1 MKKNKLVA
9 TLSAV
14 ALLGVI
20 GVGSTF
26 AYLTDKTETINN
38 TFTVGNVNFDDE
50 FGSGLRES
58 AVSDESGSYVDADG
72 ENKWTVISNEYENLY
87 AGEVVYKDPT
97 VIMGATSE
105 DAWVFAKVTFDD
117 TQYDIVWA
125 DGWTD
130 VTAAYIAADAERA
143 NDKGYVVLA
152 KDIIIKAGEHST
164 IFTEVTVD
172 KDITEETTLT
182 DISVSAFAIQA
193 AGFDSYEAAIS
204 EVVFE

>member
-9 TLSAV
+9 TFSAV

-26 AYLTDKTETINN
+26 AYLTDETATITN
-38 TFTVGNVNFDDE
+38 TFTLGNVNFDDE

-97 VIMGATSE
+97 VIMGKESE
-105 DAWVFAKVTFDD
+105 NAWVFAKVTYNKDQYAIEWSEDWVVVTENDD
-117 TQYDIVWA
+117 
-125 DGWTD
+125 
-130 VTAAYIAADAERA
+130 
-143 NDKGYVVLA
+143 YVVLA
-152 KDIIIKAGEHST
+152 KTVAIKAKESST

>member
-26 AYLTDKTETINN
+26 AYLTDNETINN

-58 AVSDESGSYVDADG
+58 AVSNESGSYKDSDG
-72 ENKWTVISNEYENLY
+72 ENTWTVTENKYENLY

-152 KDIIIKAGEHST
+152 KNAVIKAGEHST
-164 IFTEVTVD
+164 IFTEVKVDEDVTEITV
-172 KDITEETTLT
+172 LT

>member
-1 MKKNKLVA
+1 MKKNKLVV

-26 AYLTDKTETINN
+26 AYLTDETATITN
-38 TFTVGNVNFDDE
+38 TFTLGNVNFDDE

-143 NDKGYVVLA
+143 NDKGYVVFA
-152 KDIIIKAGEHST
+152 KEEIIKAKGYST

-172 KDITEETTLT
+172 KDITEKTTLT